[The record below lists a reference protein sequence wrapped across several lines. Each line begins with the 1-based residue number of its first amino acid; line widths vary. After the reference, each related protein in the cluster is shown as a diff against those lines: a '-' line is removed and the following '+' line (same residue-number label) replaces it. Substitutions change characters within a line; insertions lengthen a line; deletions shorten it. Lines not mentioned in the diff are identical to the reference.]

1 MKSNILSIGQLLER
15 GFIIHMEDKFHALCD
30 AKGQLVVKVAMSNNW
45 IFLIYLNTFIGT
57 CLLVKYS
64 ESWRWR
70 LWFGHLKFG
79 GLQLLRKTGM
89 VHGLPK
95 IEKPDHV
102 FEVCTLDKQHW
113 LPFLKGQ
120 SWREKQPLQLAHTD
134 ICGSLVPVS
143 HGGNNYFITFIDDYS
158 RKTWVYFLKEKS
170 AAFEVFKSF
179 KNLVENESGYKIKT
193 LRSNRGGEYTSKR
206 F

>member
-1 MKSNILSIGQLLER
+1 
-15 GFIIHMEDKFHALCD
+15 
-30 AKGQLVVKVAMSNNW
+30 
-45 IFLIYLNTFIGT
+45 
-57 CLLVKYS
+57 
-64 ESWRWR
+64 
-70 LWFGHLKFG
+70 
-79 GLQLLRKTGM
+79 
-89 VHGLPK
+89 
-95 IEKPDHV
+95 
-102 FEVCTLDKQHW
+102 
-113 LPFLKGQ
+113 LKGQ

-193 LRSNRGGEYTSKR
+193 LRSNRDGEYTSKR